1 MEHPILFINLLLE
14 KLGIHVP
21 ELPHGFFTGSFTDNL
36 LQPHVTYT
44 WVVMVVVVILSALAV
59 RNLKMIPEGGQN
71 FFEMVITGIED
82 FMIGVT
88 GEEARFMFPLIASL
102 GFFILCSNY
111 LGVIPGFYSPTANL
125 NTTAACAV
133 IVVVMT
139 HVLGVKFHGIKYIK
153 HFTGPVWWLIPLMFP
168 IEIVGHIA
176 RLFSLSI
183 RLFGNVFGEE
193 LVLGILFFLA
203 GLYLAPLP
211 MMALGLFTGFIQAFI
226 FCLLSMMYFTGSIE
240 HAH

>member
-1 MEHPILFINLLLE
+1 MEHPILFINLILE

-21 ELPHGFFTGSFTDNL
+21 QLPPGFFTGSFTDNL

-44 WVVMVVVVILSALAV
+44 WVLMLVLVCLSALAA
-59 RNLKMIPEGGQN
+59 RSLKMVPDGGQN
-71 FFEMVITGIED
+71 FFEMVITGIEE

-88 GEEARFMFPLIASL
+88 GEEGRFMFPLIASL

-111 LGVIPGFYSPTANL
+111 MGVIPGFASPTASL
-125 NTTAACAV
+125 NTTGACAL
-133 IVVVMT
+133 IVFTMT

-153 HFTGPVWWLIPLMFP
+153 HFMGPVWWLSPLILP
-168 IEIVGHIA
+168 IEIVGHLS
-176 RLFSLSI
+176 RVLSLSI
-183 RLFGNVFGEE
+183 RLFGNIFGEE

-203 GLYLAPLP
+203 GLYLAPVP
-211 MMALGLFTGFIQAFI
+211 MMLLGLFTGFIQAFI
-226 FCLLSMMYFTGSIE
+226 FCLLSMMYFAGSIE

>member
-59 RNLKMIPEGGQN
+59 RSLKMVPEGGQN

-88 GEEARFMFPLIASL
+88 GEEGRFMFPLIASL

-111 LGVIPGFYSPTANL
+111 LGMIPGFYSPTANL
-125 NTTAACAV
+125 NTTAACAL

-211 MMALGLFTGFIQAFI
+211 MMLLGLFTGFIQAFI
-226 FCLLSMMYFTGSIE
+226 FCLLAMMYFAGSIE

>member
-21 ELPHGFFTGSFTDNL
+21 AVGQVHSFTDAL

-44 WVVMVVVVILSALAV
+44 WVVMLILVGLSAMAARSIKLV
-59 RNLKMIPEGGQN
+59 PTGGQN
-71 FFEMVITGIED
+71 FFEMVLSGIEE
-82 FMIGVT
+82 FMIGIT
-88 GEEARFMFPLIASL
+88 GEEGRFMFPLIASL
-102 GFFILCSNY
+102 GFFILLSNY
-111 LGVIPGFYSPTANL
+111 LGMIPGFYSPTASI
-125 NTTAACAV
+125 NTTLACAL

-139 HVLGVKFHGIKYIK
+139 HVLGVKFHGAKYIK
-153 HFTGPVWWLIPLMFP
+153 HFMGPVWWLTPLIMP
-168 IEIVGHIA
+168 IEIIGHIA
-176 RLFSLSI
+176 RVLSLSI

-211 MMALGLFTGFIQAFI
+211 MMFLGLFTGFIQAFI
-226 FCLLSMMYFTGSIE
+226 FCLLSMMYFAGAIE

>member
-14 KLGIHVP
+14 HLGIHVTQ
-21 ELPHGFFTGSFTDNL
+21 LPPGFFTGSLAENL
-36 LQPHVTYT
+36 VQPWVTYT
-44 WVVMVVVVILSALAV
+44 WVVMALLVGLGALAARSV
-59 RNLKMIPEGGQN
+59 KMVPEGGQN
-71 FFEMVITGIED
+71 FFELVITGIEE
-82 FMIGVT
+82 FMIGIT
-88 GEEARFMFPLIASL
+88 GEEGRFMFPLIASL

-125 NTTAACAV
+125 NTTAACAL
-133 IVVVMT
+133 IVVSMT
-139 HVLGVKFHGIKYIK
+139 HVLGVKFHGVKYIK
-153 HFTGPVWWLIPLMFP
+153 HFTGPVWWLVPLMFP

-193 LVLGILFFLA
+193 LVLAILFFLA
-203 GLYLAPLP
+203 GLYLAPVP
-211 MMALGLFTGFIQAFI
+211 MMLLGLFTGFIQAFI
-226 FCLLSMMYFTGSIE
+226 FCLLAMMYFAGSIE

>member
-1 MEHPILFINLLLE
+1 MEHPILFINLILE

-21 ELPHGFFTGSFTDNL
+21 AQPHSFEGYL
-36 LQPHVTYT
+36 VQPHVTYT
-44 WVVMVVVVILSALAV
+44 WVVMLLLVVLSVLAARSV
-59 RNLKMIPEGGQN
+59 KMVPKGGQN
-71 FFEMVITGIED
+71 FFELVITGIED
-82 FMIGVT
+82 FMIGIT
-88 GEEARFMFPLIASL
+88 GEEGRFMFPLIASL

-125 NTTAACAV
+125 NTTLACAL

-153 HFTGPVWWLIPLMFP
+153 HFMGPVWWLVPLIMP
-168 IEIVGHIA
+168 IEIVGHLSRI
-176 RLFSLSI
+176 LSLSI

-193 LVLGILFFLA
+193 LVLAILFFLA
-203 GLYLAPLP
+203 GLYLAPVP
-211 MMALGLFTGFIQAFI
+211 MMFLGLFTGFIQAFI
-226 FCLLSMMYFTGSIE
+226 FCLLSMMYFAGAIE